1 MNSKYRMI
9 EVDANNID
17 DMVAELL
24 EYRSRG
30 EMVCTIFNGK
40 TIYSDNVSLDSA
52 YLAITGKTKAEFEE
66 FKRMEEKKIEQRMSD
81 PNHPFHL
88 LLDTDNK

>member
-9 EVDANNID
+9 EVEANNID
-17 DMVAELL
+17 DMVSELL

-40 TIYSDNVSLDSA
+40 TICSDTVSLDTA
-52 YLAITGKTKAEFEE
+52 YLAITGKTKAAFEE
-66 FKRMEEKKIEQRMSD
+66 FKKAEEKKIEERMSD
-81 PNHPFHL
+81 PNHPSHSL
-88 LLDTDNK
+88 LHTDNK

>member
-40 TIYSDNVSLDSA
+40 TICSDTVSLDSA
-52 YLAITGKTKAEFEE
+52 YLAITGKTKAAFEE
-66 FKRMEEKKIEQRMSD
+66 FKKAEENKIEDRMRD
-81 PNHPFHL
+81 PNHPFHSL
-88 LLDTDNK
+88 LHSGNK